1 MKVLG
6 IDGGGTT
13 TKVTLIDDEKTYKKI
28 LKEGMNL
35 TSISVEKLIDILQ
48 KIKNWSGKVDGI
60 GASLSG
66 GGRKFQIKRFKKVAE
81 DIFGKVVLYT
91 ISDAEAVV
99 RFCVT
104 EENGIVAIAGTGSI
118 VLSKSGK
125 RKGGWG
131 FLFDDEGGGFS
142 ISLNLIKKAFDYYD
156 GIENYDKVFDTIL
169 KHFNVKEL
177 QELIPIQSEKNF
189 KERISTLTKS
199 LKPTPFVLSI
209 LQKEIE
215 KFAKRVKKLAN
226 EENVKTVYTFGGM
239 FEMEIYRKIFEELVK
254 PLDVMPCKKD
264 ISLEIAKYVLEE
276 IL

>member
-28 LKEGMNL
+28 LREGLNL
-35 TSISVEKLIDILQ
+35 TSVSDEKLISILQ
-48 KIKNWSGKVDGI
+48 SIKDWTGKIDGI

-66 GGRKFQIKRFKKVAE
+66 GGRKFQIERFKKAAE
-81 DIFGKVVLYT
+81 DIFGRIVLYA

-99 RFCVT
+99 KFCIT

-118 VLSKSGK
+118 VLSKSGR

-131 FLFDDEGGGFS
+131 FLFGDEGGGFS
-142 ISLNLIKKAFDYYD
+142 ISLNLIKKTFDYYD
-156 GIENYDKVFDTIL
+156 GIENYDDVFDIIL
-169 KHFNVKEL
+169 DHFNVKEIP
-177 QELIPIQSEKNF
+177 ELVSFQSEENF
-189 KERISTLTKS
+189 KERISSLVKS
-199 LKPTPFVLSI
+199 LKPTPLVLSI

-215 KFAKRVKKLAN
+215 KFAKRVKKLAS

-239 FEMEIYRKIFEELVK
+239 FEMEIYRKTFEKLVK
-254 PLDVMPCKKD
+254 PLDVKSCKKD
-264 ISLEIAKYVLEE
+264 ISLEIAKHVMEE

>member
-13 TKVTLIDDEKTYKKI
+13 TKAILIDDEKTYKKI

-35 TSISVEKLIDILQ
+35 TSISDEKLIDILQ

-66 GGRKFQIKRFKKVAE
+66 GGREFQIKRFKKVAE
-81 DIFGKVVLYT
+81 DIFGKVVLYA

-142 ISLNLIKKAFDYYD
+142 ISLKLIKKAFDYFD
-156 GIENYDKVFDTIL
+156 GVENYDETFDIIL
-169 KHFNVKEL
+169 KHFKVKEVPD
-177 QELIPIQSEKNF
+177 LIPIQSQRNF
-189 KERISTLTKS
+189 KETISSLTKS
-199 LKPTPFVLSI
+199 LKPTPLVLSVI
-209 LQKEIE
+209 KEEIE
-215 KFAKRVKKLAN
+215 RFAKRIKKLAD
-226 EENVKTVYTFGGM
+226 EEKVEIVYTFGGM
-239 FEMEIYRKIFEELVK
+239 FNMEIYKEIFENSIK
-254 PLDVMPCKKD
+254 PLKSKPCNIDV
-264 ISLEIAKYVLEE
+264 SYELAKYMMEE
-276 IL
+276 MI